1 MALISMKKLLL
12 CLLFLLIP
20 AVSEAAESLPPTLK
34 PEAQHRDHAYTW
46 ETRHEAVKER
56 HRNIKPEYV
65 LIGDSITHH
74 WAGEPADGFGQYGKD
89 SWFRLFGPH
98 AVTNM
103 GFGFDYVDNAYYRI
117 QQGELDGISP
127 RVIILMIGTNNLGH
141 RKDTP
146 GACAA
151 NTKALISLIRRK
163 CPSSKILLLGILPRK
178 EKDLIDAIRET
189 NRQLSRLADKRHV
202 FFSNPGLVLQEGN
215 SGTLR
220 KACTMDGI
228 HLSSTGYSIL
238 ADELADLLHRMDPQY
253 KGGKVPRPAKIDGM
267 DPDQVHLVAI
277 GDSITDNY
285 RKDNLPCQDF
295 LPIWKKYYAPYN
307 AFNAGFNGNTTDDVL
322 ARIGGKGI
330 LDHVSPKVVQI
341 MIGTN
346 DTGRGNTEE
355 ETFNGICRVVNK
367 VHSKLPHASILLVG
381 ILPSDIYNW
390 HVAAAAYPDKKF
402 KRDMAVNDRLARL
415 YAKNPFV
422 TFLDIRDV
430 FLDGNGK
437 VREELFCDPAVVV
450 INGKKAG
457 PLHPNT
463 EGQRLMAEA
472 IQPTLARLMKK
483 HSK

>member
-1 MALISMKKLLL
+1 M
-12 CLLFLLIP
+12 
-20 AVSEAAESLPPTLK
+20 
-34 PEAQHRDHAYTW
+34 
-46 ETRHEAVKER
+46 
-56 HRNIKPEYV
+56 
-65 LIGDSITHH
+65 
-74 WAGEPADGFGQYGKD
+74 
-89 SWFRLFGPH
+89 
-98 AVTNM
+98 
-103 GFGFDYVDNAYYRI
+103 
-117 QQGELDGISP
+117 
-127 RVIILMIGTNNLGH
+127 
-141 RKDTP
+141 
-146 GACAA
+146 
-151 NTKALISLIRRK
+151 
-163 CPSSKILLLGILPRK
+163 
-178 EKDLIDAIRET
+178 
-189 NRQLSRLADKRHV
+189 
-202 FFSNPGLVLQEGN
+202 LQEGN

-253 KGGKVPRPAKIDGM
+253 KGGKVPSPAKIDGM

-437 VREELFCDPAVVV
+437 VREELFCDPSVVV

-483 HSK
+483 HSKQESRGIFPFSLPE

>member
-1 MALISMKKLLL
+1 MKKLLL

-65 LIGDSITHH
+65 
-74 WAGEPADGFGQYGKD
+74 F
-89 SWFRLFGPH
+89 
-98 AVTNM
+98 
-103 GFGFDYVDNAYYRI
+103 
-117 QQGELDGISP
+117 
-127 RVIILMIGTNNLGH
+127 
-141 RKDTP
+141 
-146 GACAA
+146 
-151 NTKALISLIRRK
+151 
-163 CPSSKILLLGILPRK
+163 
-178 EKDLIDAIRET
+178 
-189 NRQLSRLADKRHV
+189 
-202 FFSNPGLVLQEGN
+202 
-215 SGTLR
+215 
-220 KACTMDGI
+220 
-228 HLSSTGYSIL
+228 
-238 ADELADLLHRMDPQY
+238 
-253 KGGKVPRPAKIDGM
+253 
-267 DPDQVHLVAI
+267 I

-322 ARIGGKGI
+322 ARIGGNGI

-437 VREELFCDPAVVV
+437 VREELFCDPSVVV

-483 HSK
+483 HSKQESRGIFPFSLPE

>member
-1 MALISMKKLLL
+1 MKKFLFCLL
-12 CLLFLLIP
+12 CTLIP
-20 AVSEAAESLPPTLK
+20 VTSEAADTLPLTLK
-34 PEAQHRDHAYTW
+34 PEAQYRDNLYAW
-46 ETRHEAVKER
+46 DTRHEAIIKR

-65 LIGDSITHH
+65 FIGDSITHH
-74 WAGEPADGFGQYGKD
+74 WGGEPVDNFGQHGKD
-89 SWFRLFGPH
+89 SWSRLFGAH
-98 AVTNM
+98 VVTNM

-127 RVIILMIGTNNLGH
+127 RIVILMIGTNNLGH
-141 RKDTP
+141 RRDTP
-146 GACAA
+146 ETCAA
-151 NTKALISLIRRK
+151 NTKALITLIRRK

-178 EKDLIDAIRET
+178 EKDLAEVIRET
-189 NRQLSRLADKRHV
+189 NRRLSLLADKQHV
-202 FFSNPGLVLQEGN
+202 FFSNPGQTLQESGT
-215 SGTLR
+215 GTLR
-220 KACTMDGI
+220 KSCTTDGL

-238 ADELADLLHRMDPQY
+238 ADELAELLHRADPQY
-253 KGGKVPRPAKIDGM
+253 KGGKVPRPNKIDGM
-267 DPDQVHLVAI
+267 DPEQVHLVAI

-285 RKDNLPCQDF
+285 RKDNLPCQNF
-295 LPIWKKYYAPYN
+295 LLIWKKYYAPYN
-307 AFNAGFNGNTTDDVL
+307 AFNAGVSGNTTDDVL

-355 ETFNGICRVVNK
+355 ETFNGICRVVDK
-367 VHSKLPHASILLVG
+367 VHAKLPRASILLLG
-381 ILPSDIYNW
+381 ILPSNIYNW

-402 KRDMAVNDRLARL
+402 KKDMAVNDRLARF
-415 YAKNPFV
+415 YADNQFV

-430 FLDGNGK
+430 FLDADGK
-437 VREELFCDPAVVV
+437 VRPELFCDPSVVV

-472 IQPTLARLMKK
+472 IHPTLERLMNNQPK
-483 HSK
+483 